1 MKNKISIYIVLILI
15 ASQAINFTS
24 KAENTS
30 HESEQIHV
38 HVQKNVFI
46 AGESVLFKLY
56 CLNSVTKKLS
66 KLSKVAYLE
75 LIDENGYAVA
85 QKEVILN
92 QGMGNGGFLITD
104 QLSTGNYAIN
114 AYTHWMNT
122 TSRELTSVT
131 PIFVFNNYNLI
142 NNRVDSLKST
152 KGSTHFYDLK
162 DNKRTLLQPK
172 SNTSEENQ
180 FTITSSVE
188 DLDRYI
194 RFTVSSNNDSS
205 VSPKGLKFQICTSK
219 GDIVDQTIE
228 LKDNKWEFLIHK
240 KEINSPNCGVSVKNL
255 DGEILAQAVIHLS
268 NYDKG
273 RFFENPP
280 INTKSQEKIKLNL
293 DLTDFTNDS
302 EIVSLSAS
310 IKLKEPFQLSS
321 TIIDYFNLYSA
332 FGASM
337 SKYFD
342 QLKKIPKQDWIE
354 KNELQSIWVK
364 IEPNYVVNSDQYPE
378 EEAYIL
384 EGQIK
389 NRNTKKAIAE
399 QNTYLAKIGEY
410 ADISTFRTNQD
421 GKFFFQLPLQKGLH
435 DISIQLN
442 DGVTEDCTI
451 ELKEKFNQKGF
462 APAHWNKKDLNAE
475 QLDFLKNIY
484 ESSRIRNIYNQET
497 FNESKDTIL
506 YRSQS
511 NFFGKP
517 YSSIKIDNFI
527 RLDSLEEYFHE
538 FIAPVKISYHKKKT
552 FFNVY
557 SPDQLTVMNSAPL
570 VLYDGLIISDPRIIL
585 NKRPSEIDKIE
596 VMPYEY
602 YYGKAHFYGIIHVIS
617 NDKDCKINQLPLN
630 TERYYLP
637 LFTTNYSLNKKPDS
651 YEQYTPDFR
660 TDLLWEPNI
669 TLKKDQNFELE
680 FIASDVKGEYELTI
694 EGISDN
700 GEPIVLK
707 QSIFIK

>member
-1 MKNKISIYIVLILI
+1 MKNKTSIYIVLFLI
-15 ASQAINFTS
+15 VSLTINVAS
-24 KAENTS
+24 KAEKTS
-30 HESEQIHV
+30 HESEQIYV

-46 AGESVLFKLY
+46 VGESVLFKLY
-56 CLNSVTKKLS
+56 CLNSVTKKIS

-85 QKEVILN
+85 QKAVILD
-92 QGMGNGGFLITD
+92 QGMGDGGFLITD

-142 NNRVDSLKST
+142 NNSVDSLKYT

-205 VSPKGLKFQICTSK
+205 VSRKGLKFQICTSK

-228 LKDNKWEFLIHK
+228 LKDNKWEYRIHK

-255 DGEILAQAVIHLS
+255 DGDILAQAVIHLS
-268 NYDKG
+268 SYDKG
-273 RFFENPP
+273 SFFEDPP
-280 INTKSQEKIKLNL
+280 INAKSQEKIKLNL

-337 SKYFD
+337 SKYFE
-342 QLKKIPKQDWIE
+342 QLKKVSKQDWIE

-364 IEPNYVVNSDQYPE
+364 TEPNYVVNSDQYPE

-399 QNTYLAKIGEY
+399 QNAYLAKIGEY

-451 ELKEKFNQKGF
+451 ELKEKFNQQGF
-462 APAHWNKKDLNAE
+462 APAHWNKTDLNAE

-538 FIAPVKISYHKKKT
+538 FITPVKISYHKKKT
-552 FFNVY
+552 FLNIY
-557 SPDQLTVMNSAPL
+557 SPDLLAVMNPAPL

-617 NDKDCKINQLPLN
+617 NDKDCKIDQLPLN

-669 TLKKDQNFELE
+669 TLKKDLNFELE